1 MQRREFIRHF
11 MKQAGIGAGV
21 IAAGSAGAIGYYQ
34 PRKELYGKGA
44 ADSSSDLP
52 EKLKVPKRAVVV
64 GGGLAGISAAMELA
78 QRNFEVTLVEAS
90 SSLGGKL
97 TGWSIDALGER
108 FPVEHGFH
116 GFFDQYYN
124 LNEMFASA
132 GVGSGVFTPSPGYP
146 VLFHRKAVEVFGQTP
161 KLFPLNILSV
171 VQQSRTLDIAS
182 FLKDYRGLPSL
193 IELFRYRYDR
203 SFREYDRIDFMTYCR
218 RGEVLPAF
226 VDTVLHPF
234 ADATM
239 NRMEVLSAAEAMR
252 YFHFYFMGSPEGLG
266 FRITTKDC
274 MSALVDPLER
284 KLRSLGVKV
293 LKGSRVAGLELQG
306 GQVASVR
313 LEGASGGEP
322 EVAAT
327 IEREKVPASGWLEL
341 QSETGDPLLLG
352 RRGDSWAALDARCTH
367 MGCPV
372 KPDAASG
379 GFLCPC
385 HAGRF
390 DAEGVP
396 VSGPPKAPLAALQV
410 REDGGLLVLERGTAD
425 ASPAVAAAPE
435 PLPCDYCVV
444 ASDVRGTRAL
454 LGGAGA
460 VNPEFGRQ
468 VASLGEADPY
478 AVWRVWLDRPLGSA
492 KFPFYTVSG
501 YSYTD
506 SISLYSSFQEPFAS
520 WARRSGGCVAELHA
534 YAIAPQ
540 DVRPEQEIRDTMLRE
555 LHEMFPESRDAKILH
570 EIFMMQ
576 SNFSRW
582 APGDHAS
589 RPGVETPFSNLF
601 LAGDWV
607 GTEAPVFLMEAA
619 AFTGRM
625 AANAIAAKES
635 LRQKALPIV
644 PMQGLFA

>member
-1 MQRREFIRHF
+1 MERRDFIRLF
-11 MKQAGIGAGV
+11 MKSAGIGTGV
-21 IAAGSAGAIGYYQ
+21 LAASSAGLVAWYQ
-34 PRKELYGKGA
+34 PRKELYGK
-44 ADSSSDLP
+44 DSATGTSGLA
-52 EKLKVPKRAVVV
+52 EKLTTPKKAVVV

-78 QRNFEVTLVEAS
+78 RRNFDVTLVEAS
-90 SSLGGKL
+90 ASLGGKL
-97 TGWSIDALGER
+97 TGWNIDALGQT

-132 GVGSGVFTPSPGYP
+132 GVRDDVFTPSPGYP
-146 VLFHRKAVEVFGQTP
+146 VLFHGKALEVFGQTP

-171 VQQSRTLDIAS
+171 VGQSRTLDIAS
-182 FLKDYRGLPSL
+182 FLKEYRGLPSL
-193 IELFRYRYDR
+193 IEMFRYRYDR
-203 SFREYDRIDFMTYCR
+203 TFRDYDGMDFMTYCR

-266 FRITTKDC
+266 FRITRRDC
-274 MSALVDPLER
+274 MSGLVDPLER
-284 KLRSLGVKV
+284 KLAAMGVKV
-293 LKGSRVAGLELQG
+293 IKGTRVAGLELQG
-306 GQVASVR
+306 GRVASVR
-313 LEGASGGEP
+313 LDGASGGEP
-322 EVAAT
+322 EAVATVDRAT
-327 IEREKVPASGWLEL
+327 LPPSGWFEL
-341 QSETGDPLLLG
+341 QSEEGTPLLLA
-352 RRGDSWAALDARCTH
+352 RRGEGWAAFDARCTH

-372 KPDAASG
+372 RPDGTAG

-390 DAEGVP
+390 DDEGRP
-396 VSGPPKAPLAALQV
+396 VGGPPKAPLAALQV
-410 REDGGLLVLERGTAD
+410 REDGELLVLERGSGEAVPVV
-425 ASPAVAAAPE
+425 SPGPE
-435 PLPCDYCVV
+435 ALPCDYCVV
-444 ASDVRGTRAL
+444 ASNVRGTKEL
-454 LGGAGA
+454 LRDVSA
-460 VNPEFGRQ
+460 VNPDFGRQ
-468 VASLGEADPY
+468 VSSLGEADPY
-478 AVWRVWLDRPLGSA
+478 AVWRVWLDRPLKSA

-501 YSYTD
+501 YTYTD
-506 SISLYSSFQEPFAS
+506 SISLYSSFQEPFAG
-520 WARRSGGCVAELHA
+520 WARKSGGCVAELHA
-534 YAIAPQ
+534 YAIAPEQ
-540 DVRPEQEIRDTMLRE
+540 VRPEPEIRETMLRE
-555 LHEMFPESRDAKILH
+555 LHDMFPESRNATILH

-625 AANAIAAKES
+625 AANAISAKES
-635 LRQKALPIV
+635 LRQTALPIV

>member
-1 MQRREFIRHF
+1 MDRRDFIRLF
-11 MKQAGIGAGV
+11 MKRAGIGAGV
-21 IAAGSAGAIGYYQ
+21 FAAGTAGLVGYYQ
-34 PRKELYGKGA
+34 PRKELYGKGSAEGSA
-44 ADSSSDLP
+44 ALP
-52 EKLKVPKRAVVV
+52 DKLKSPKKAVVV

-78 QRNFEVTLVEAS
+78 RRNFEVTLVEAS

-97 TGWSIDALGER
+97 TGWNIDALGET

-132 GVGSGVFTPSPGYP
+132 GVHKDVFTPSPGYP
-146 VLFHRKAVEVFGQTP
+146 VLFHSKAVEMFGQTP

-171 VQQSRTLDIAS
+171 VEQSRTLDIAS
-182 FLKDYRGLPSL
+182 FLKDYRGLPPL
-193 IELFRYRYDR
+193 IEMFRYQYGRTFKQYDG
-203 SFREYDRIDFMTYCR
+203 IDFMTYCR

-226 VDTVLHPF
+226 VNTVLHPF

-266 FRITTKDC
+266 FRITTRDC
-274 MSALVDPLER
+274 MSGLIDPLEK
-284 KLRSLGVKV
+284 KLAALGVKV
-293 LKGSRVAGLELQG
+293 LKGTRVDGLELQG
-306 GQVASVR
+306 GRVTSVR
-313 LEGASGGEP
+313 LDGASSGEP
-322 EVAAT
+322 EAVAT
-327 IEREKVPASGWLEL
+327 IGKAAVPESGWFEL
-341 QSETGDPLLLG
+341 KSEDGTPLLLS
-352 RRGDSWAALDARCTH
+352 RRGDSWVALDARCTH

-372 KPDAASG
+372 RPDGQAG

-390 DAEGVP
+390 DDDGKP
-396 VSGPPKAPLAALQV
+396 VSGPPGAPLAALQV
-410 REDGGLLVLERGTAD
+410 REDGELLVLERGKPAD
-425 ASPAVAAAPE
+425 APVTVSGPE
-435 PLPCDYCVV
+435 ALPCDYCVV
-444 ASDVRGTRAL
+444 ASNVRGTKTL
-454 LGGAGA
+454 LRDAGD
-460 VNPEFGRQ
+460 VNPDFGKQ
-468 VASLGEADPY
+468 VALLGEADPY
-478 AVWRVWLDRPLGSA
+478 AVWRVWLDRPLKA
-492 KFPFYTVSG
+492 ARYPFYTVSG
-501 YSYTD
+501 YTYTD
-506 SISLYSSFQEPFAS
+506 SISLYSSFQEPFAR
-520 WARRSGGCVAELHA
+520 WARKSGGCVAELHA
-534 YAIAPQ
+534 YAIAPDQ
-540 DVRPEQEIRDTMLRE
+540 VRPEAEIRETMLQE
-555 LHEMFPESRDAKILH
+555 LHEMFPESRGAKILH

-607 GTEAPVFLMEAA
+607 STEAPVFLMEAS

-635 LRQKALPIV
+635 LRQTALPIV
-644 PMQGLFA
+644 PMQGIFA